1 MNSDISSIISIDF
14 SDSSNESQFISRK
27 DLFGLEER
35 KVKRLITEIPKKS
48 NLKRKKS
55 KSIGN
60 FNEIKDYLEKVKIT
74 PKKSKEKK
82 ESNPKKKKEVLF
94 SLIPQIQKLKSIKNQ
109 YNELLNKSKP
119 KSKST
124 KNIKFKKKNI
134 ESKSE
139 ESVSSDF
146 KKRKIC
152 HSKTLKTT
160 SNNEKSTKISNL
172 DLNTE
177 NINRSFNEGQSKL
190 NLGGVTLRKN
200 SSFTDLITPM
210 PEMKLINKIY
220 AEKVKRFSIMLRRQ
234 EYNVSLK
241 KKNVSALY
249 GKKVILIQRTWKR
262 YFKNVYIRNVIKI
275 QKYYR
280 GFNIR
285 KQIINDRL
293 IIIRFVIKLYHIGRK
308 NHFHYFICQMKKLI
322 RAIFFQN
329 EIKTQ
334 DISIQVDIS
343 IEKKNNDDN
352 KNKIEQSELTIS
364 EEFNSEKSSIKTEK
378 KSKKEKSI
386 IEKKEEEEEEIKL
399 NNDNI
404 NENKYEIMLDKLT
417 KLQSNGNITGLRNF
431 PRPYLEVGSN
441 LKLLH
446 KRLLKLN
453 LGNENLIIKDLDMK
467 YSGRTN
473 QLIIDISQKKKIL
486 NKIQKGNFSFS
497 KLNLFFQKRK
507 MTENELENE
516 VKEKK
521 TFLKSKNINAQE
533 FNILESDK
541 YINLIRKRV
550 TFDNKW
556 SKFTKN
562 NCITIA
568 YRKINLLQKNIKL
581 YLKRIKEETEEV
593 RIKKETK
600 KKVFRI
606 LIKEIILNHIR
617 KYVYKKLFPK
627 RKRRKKNSLCIV
639 RRQTTDISEN
649 LSSQRKTRN
658 RNISTD
664 INNQFDS
671 DSVIVND
678 DDIYIFVTKDNIE
691 SRILEKY
698 NIDKN
703 DVDSYYYS

>member
-27 DLFGLEER
+27 DLFGFEER

-55 KSIGN
+55 KSIAN
-60 FNEIKDYLEKVKIT
+60 FDGIKDFLENVKIT

-82 ESNPKKKKEVLF
+82 KSNPKKKKEVLF
-94 SLIPQIQKLKSIKNQ
+94 SLIPQIQKLKSIKSQ

-241 KKNVSALY
+241 KKNVSSLY

-352 KNKIEQSELTIS
+352 KNKIEQSELILS

-386 IEKKEEEEEEIKL
+386 IEKKEEEEQEIKL

-441 LKLLH
+441 LKILH

-473 QLIIDISQKKKIL
+473 QLIIDISQKKK
-486 NKIQKGNFSFS
+486 NF
-497 KLNLFFQKRK
+497 K
-507 MTENELENE
+507 
-516 VKEKK
+516 
-521 TFLKSKNINAQE
+521 
-533 FNILESDK
+533 
-541 YINLIRKRV
+541 
-550 TFDNKW
+550 
-556 SKFTKN
+556 
-562 NCITIA
+562 
-568 YRKINLLQKNIKL
+568 
-581 YLKRIKEETEEV
+581 
-593 RIKKETK
+593 
-600 KKVFRI
+600 
-606 LIKEIILNHIR
+606 
-617 KYVYKKLFPK
+617 
-627 RKRRKKNSLCIV
+627 
-639 RRQTTDISEN
+639 
-649 LSSQRKTRN
+649 
-658 RNISTD
+658 
-664 INNQFDS
+664 
-671 DSVIVND
+671 
-678 DDIYIFVTKDNIE
+678 
-691 SRILEKY
+691 
-698 NIDKN
+698 
-703 DVDSYYYS
+703 